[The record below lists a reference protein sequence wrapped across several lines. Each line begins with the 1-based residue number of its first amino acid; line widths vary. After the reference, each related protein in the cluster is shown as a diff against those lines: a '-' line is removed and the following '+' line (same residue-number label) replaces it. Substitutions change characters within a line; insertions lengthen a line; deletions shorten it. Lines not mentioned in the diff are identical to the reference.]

1 MASTPSS
8 IRRTSRLFDQK
19 DQKIEREPK
28 KILWDAVMA
37 EKEGYRHYMLKEIHE
52 QPRAVRDTFTGRMFE
67 ESGEIFFNDL
77 QLTPDDWAKIK
88 KVHIV
93 ACGTSWHSGLVGKFL
108 LEDAARIP
116 IEVDY
121 GSEYRYRN
129 PIIDESTLVIG
140 VTQR

>member
-1 MASTPSS
+1 VVDQNNAT
-8 IRRTSRLFDQK
+8 LFNEHDQK
-19 DQKIEREPK
+19 LEREPK

-77 QLTPDDWAKIK
+77 QLTPEDWAKIK

-93 ACGTSWHSGLVGKFL
+93 ACGTSRHAGLVGKLL
-108 LEDAARIP
+108 LEDRERIP

-121 GSEYRYRN
+121 GSDH
-129 PIIDESTLVIG
+129 P
-140 VTQR
+140 